1 MINLPLLISLSLII
15 LVSYVFINL
24 NISTV
29 LGYLLCGMIVGENG
43 LQYFNSNDA
52 FLFGWSEMGVV
63 FLLFVIGLELSYK
76 RIAIMKKYIF
86 VFGLLQ
92 FFITFSILFIFFSYF
107 NTFKIAFILGAGFA
121 ISSTSVVLQI
131 LKEKEM
137 QREQVGKISLGILLF
152 QDMVVVPILVIMP
165 LLNSNDLSFYY
176 MLYSIL
182 TAIFNCFLALVTIL
196 ILSHILRI
204 GIRAITYSNISVN
217 HELFTLLVFLIIFSA
232 VFVSDGLGLQS
243 TLGGFV
249 AGVLLSENEF
259 KHRIEKSIIA
269 IKGILLGL
277 FFLTVGMKLN
287 LDFVYKHLSVI
298 VFSSLFL
305 MIFKGIII
313 FILCFY
319 LMKYSASISFKAS
332 VLLSQGSEFGFII
345 FNTAFKTQMISAYLE
360 QILLTSIVLTMAF
373 TPIVFSFVLFLI
385 NRYAKQINTI
395 DSIALD
401 NNDLQDHVIILGYGV
416 TGKTIAEHLSANDID
431 FLVLESD
438 ANVVSINKHKVRI
451 YKANGANIEAM
462 KAAGILRCKILV
474 ITFENDI
481 TIEKLLYSLHN
492 IVEEKYFSIFVRSQ
506 KNMFKDKLASLGADS
521 VVFDEVESGHR
532 LSENI
537 LQKYQLHSKIL
548 KEEE

>member
-1 MINLPLLISLSLII
+1 MINLSLLISLSLII

-43 LQYFNSNDA
+43 LQYFNSNNA

-92 FFITFSILFIFFSYF
+92 FFITFSTLFIFFSYF
-107 NTFKIAFILGAGFA
+107 NNFKIAFILGAGFA

-319 LMKYSASISFKAS
+319 LMKYSPSISFKAS

-345 FNTAFKTQMISAYLE
+345 FNTAFKTQMINAYLE

-385 NRYAKQINTI
+385 NRYVKQINTI

-401 NNDLQDHVIILGYGV
+401 NHDLQDHVIILGYGV

-438 ANVVSINKHKVRI
+438 ANVVGINKHKVRI

-474 ITFENDI
+474 ITFENNI

>member
-1 MINLPLLISLSLII
+1 MINLSLLISLSLII

-43 LQYFNSNDA
+43 LQYFNSNNA

-107 NTFKIAFILGAGFA
+107 NNLKIAFILGAGFA

-182 TAIFNCFLALVTIL
+182 TAVFNCFLALVTIL

-204 GIRAITYSNISVN
+204 GIRVITYSNISVN

-259 KHRIEKSIIA
+259 KYHIEKSIIA

-305 MIFKGIII
+305 MIFKCIII

-319 LMKYSASISFKAS
+319 LMKYSPSISFKAS

-345 FNTAFKTQMISAYLE
+345 FNTAFKTQMINAYLE

-385 NRYAKQINTI
+385 NRYVKQINTI

-438 ANVVSINKHKVRI
+438 ANVVRINKHKVRI

-474 ITFENDI
+474 ITFENNI

-506 KNMFKDKLASLGADS
+506 KNMFKAKLASLGADS

>member
-1 MINLPLLISLSLII
+1 MINLSLLISLSLII

-43 LQYFNSNDA
+43 LKYFNSNDA
-52 FLFGWSEMGVV
+52 FLFSWSEMGVV

-107 NTFKIAFILGAGFA
+107 NDFKIAFILGSGFA

-152 QDMVVVPILVIMP
+152 QDMAVVPILVIMP
-165 LLNSNDLSFYY
+165 LLNLNDLSFYY

-232 VFVSDGLGLQS
+232 VFVSDELGLQS

-259 KHRIEKSIIA
+259 KHHIEKSIIA

-287 LDFVYKHLSVI
+287 LYFVYKYLSVI
-298 VFSSLFL
+298 VFSSVCL

-319 LMKYSASISFKAS
+319 LMKYSPSISFKAS

-345 FNTAFKTQMISAYLE
+345 FNTAFKTQMINAYLE

-385 NRYAKQINTI
+385 NRYAKQVNTI

-401 NNDLQDHVIILGYGV
+401 SNDLQDHVIILGYGV

-438 ANVVSINKHKVRI
+438 ANVVHINKHKVRI
-451 YKANGANIEAM
+451 YKANGANIQAM
-462 KAAGILRCKILV
+462 KAAGVLRCKILV
-474 ITFENDI
+474 VTFENNI
-481 TIEKLLYSLHN
+481 TIEKLLYSLHY
-492 IVEEKYFSIFVRSQ
+492 IAEEKYFSIFVRSQ
-506 KNMFKDKLASLGADS
+506 KNVFKEKLVSLGADG
-521 VVFDEVESGHR
+521 VVFDEVESGNR

>member
-1 MINLPLLISLSLII
+1 MINLSLLISLSLII

-43 LQYFNSNDA
+43 LQYFNSNNA

-107 NTFKIAFILGAGFA
+107 NNLKIAFILGAGFA

-204 GIRAITYSNISVN
+204 GIRVITYSNISVN

-259 KHRIEKSIIA
+259 KHHIEKSIIA

-305 MIFKGIII
+305 MIFKCIII

-319 LMKYSASISFKAS
+319 LMKYSPSISFKAS

-345 FNTAFKTQMISAYLE
+345 FNTAFKTQMINAYLE

-385 NRYAKQINTI
+385 NRYVKQINTI

-438 ANVVSINKHKVRI
+438 ANVVRINKHKVRI

-474 ITFENDI
+474 ITFENNI